1 MKKIRYITAVLAA
14 ISVFAFSGCSKK
26 SVDKSDV
33 IGVLLRNDSDTFI
46 KEYKEAVEKAASDNN
61 ASIQIYSANNDAAIQ
76 IDQLKTMLLNGV
88 RHFVIIPYST
98 DLTDQMAKMIYSQG
112 GSAAF
117 SNIVPSVS
125 ALKVGPNIFYSSSP
139 ELDAGEYQ
147 AQLIDSYFKKHPEKA
162 PGKVLKIAYFNGEY
176 GHPAQTYRKDGVY
189 NGLERLGYKMDFAFE
204 YGANWDRASARQS
217 LDMWLES
224 QQRDVNV
231 VIAQNDQMAL
241 GAVDA
246 LIKNGYVDDKSN
258 PTRDT
263 DGDGLALTVAVFGVD
278 GTTEAQES
286 MARNQMCGTVLQ
298 DAKIQALTA
307 FELVNQCKKT
317 GSAKGYVTTSGIAGA
332 QKTTYEPP
340 LNEPLVIGQCYIV
353 PFVPMGK

>member
-1 MKKIRYITAVLAA
+1 
-14 ISVFAFSGCSKK
+14 
-26 SVDKSDV
+26 
-33 IGVLLRNDSDTFI
+33 
-46 KEYKEAVEKAASDNN
+46 
-61 ASIQIYSANNDAAIQ
+61 
-76 IDQLKTMLLNGV
+76 
-88 RHFVIIPYST
+88 
-98 DLTDQMAKMIYSQG
+98 
-112 GSAAF
+112 
-117 SNIVPSVS
+117 
-125 ALKVGPNIFYSSSP
+125 
-139 ELDAGEYQ
+139 
-147 AQLIDSYFKKHPEKA
+147 
-162 PGKVLKIAYFNGEY
+162 
-176 GHPAQTYRKDGVY
+176 
-189 NGLERLGYKMDFAFE
+189 MDFVFE

-278 GTTEAQES
+278 GTAEAQES